1 MAAAA
6 VMMENSPSSLLGGE
20 LTGNQAERPTG
31 ESKPETSDLASN
43 SSVKTDDASKK
54 YEDKEQEEEPDT
66 STKSPSEKSSFSE
79 TTKKPPR
86 MSSVDDY
93 TMLPEGYVPKDEDV
107 ICSWARQNVSRS
119 EPWFGDHL
127 SIPDD
132 LTTKAVS
139 NSVSVSPILSQHY

>member
-20 LTGNQAERPTG
+20 LAGNQSERPG
-31 ESKPETSDLASN
+31 ESKPETSDLTSN
-43 SSVKTDDASKK
+43 PSVKTEDASKK
-54 YEDKEQEEEPDT
+54 YDDKEQEEQPDT
-66 STKSPSEKSSFSE
+66 STESHSEKSSFSE

-119 EPWFGDHL
+119 EVWFGDDL
-127 SIPDD
+127 SILDD
-132 LTTKAVS
+132 LTTKAIS
-139 NSVSVSPILSQHY
+139 KSVSVSHTLSQHY